1 MAFNTNVFINC
12 PFDNQYKRLLHPI
25 IFTILYSKLEPKI
38 SKLEDSGSI
47 RIKQILKLIK
57 ESKYSIHD
65 LSRMK
70 SKKSGELA
78 RFNMPFELGLDL
90 GTREIGTGLL
100 KKKKCLILDIE
111 RYRYQAALSD
121 ISGSDIASYGKRNQI
136 EKIIETIR
144 DWFTTVLH
152 PIQPSSSK
160 LYLEYTE
167 FISDLQIELEQ
178 LSFNKDD
185 IKKLTNSEYI
195 HYAKKWISNRR
206 NNSI

>member
-70 SKKSGELA
+70 SIKSGELA

>member
-1 MAFNTNVFINC
+1 MAFSKNVFINC
-12 PFDNQYKRLLHPI
+12 PFDNTYKRLLHPI
-25 IFTILYSKLEPKI
+25 IFTIIYSGLEPKI

-47 RIKQILKLIK
+47 RLKQIIKLIK

-90 GTREIGTGLL
+90 GTRGIGTSQL
-100 KKKKCLILDIE
+100 KKKKCLILDVE
-111 RYRYQAALSD
+111 RYRYQAAISD
-121 ISGSDIASYGKRNQI
+121 MSGSDIASYGKRNQV
-136 EKIIETIR
+136 EKIIEKIR
-144 DWFTTVLH
+144 DWFTTVLN
-152 PIQPSSSK
+152 PIQPASSM
-160 LYLEYTE
+160 LYLEYSE
-167 FISDLQIELEQ
+167 FISDLQIELEE

-195 HYAKKWISNRR
+195 HYTKKWISNRKKS
-206 NNSI
+206 SI

>member
-1 MAFNTNVFINC
+1 MAFNKNVFINC
-12 PFDNQYKRLLHPI
+12 PFDASYKRLLHPML
-25 IFTILYSKLEPKI
+25 FTILYAGLEPKI
-38 SKLEDSGSI
+38 SKLEDSGAI

-70 SKKSGELA
+70 SKKAGELA

-90 GTREIGTGLL
+90 GTREIGSGQY

-111 RYRYQAALSD
+111 KYRYQAALSD
-121 ISGSDIASYGKRNQI
+121 MSGSDIASYGKRNQI

-144 DWFTTVLH
+144 HWFTTVLN
-152 PIQPSSSK
+152 PIQPSASK

-167 FISDLQIELEQ
+167 FVSDLQLELEQ

-185 IKKLTNSEYI
+185 IKKLTNAEYI
-195 HYAKKWISNRR
+195 HYAKKWVSNRK
-206 NNSI
+206 STK